1 MCTEMSHVHRMFGNI
16 ITLSPPFTHFL
27 FPRKTRV
34 NGKLHKQNYTI
45 NFYSKLCKQ
54 NHSKHSH
61 SIQFSNLL
69 SFSQEQE
76 TQKSVNGEQSV

>member
-16 ITLSPPFTHFL
+16 ITLSPPFTQFL

-34 NGKLHKQNYTI
+34 NGKLHKQNCTI
-45 NFYSKLCKQ
+45 NFYSKLRKQ

>member
-34 NGKLHKQNYTI
+34 NIQIIQNIRT
-45 NFYSKLCKQ
+45 
-54 NHSKHSH
+54 
-61 SIQFSNLL
+61 FSNLL